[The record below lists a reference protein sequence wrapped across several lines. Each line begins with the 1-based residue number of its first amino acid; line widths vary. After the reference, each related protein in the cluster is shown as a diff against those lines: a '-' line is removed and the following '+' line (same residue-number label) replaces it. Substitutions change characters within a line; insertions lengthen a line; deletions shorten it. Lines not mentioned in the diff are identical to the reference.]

1 MPGILWFPFWQ
12 SLGCA
17 ISFRFFR
24 SRALLVRLWLGST
37 AGSVLSMWAPVP
49 FAFLWGFSV
58 PAHAA
63 AAVVGALLAAWL
75 FLAKRASREEPGTG
89 FTEEDRPLVW
99 LLPPFFALWV
109 FLLVTHTLRGVNG
122 ALYTGQCTYGDM
134 QMHLG
139 FITSLAGQKTFPPYY
154 SILPDTRIS

>member
-1 MPGILWFPFWQ
+1 MPGILWFLFWQ

-109 FLLVTHTLRGVNG
+109 FLLVTHTLRCPTRGSSILFCATVS
-122 ALYTGQCTYGDM
+122 LPV
-134 QMHLG
+134 
-139 FITSLAGQKTFPPYY
+139 FIF
-154 SILPDTRIS
+154 SILPSDGLI

>member
-1 MPGILWFPFWQ
+1 MPGILWFLFWQ

-63 AAVVGALLAAWL
+63 AAAAGALLAAWL
-75 FLAKRASREEPGTG
+75 FLAKRAQVPCISASEGADPGA
-89 FTEEDRPLVW
+89 V
-99 LLPPFFALWV
+99 V
-109 FLLVTHTLRGVNG
+109 FD
-122 ALYTGQCTYGDM
+122 A
-134 QMHLG
+134 
-139 FITSLAGQKTFPPYY
+139 SP
-154 SILPDTRIS
+154 ILSAE